1 MSLDR
6 ETVVRTALRLLDE
19 LGLERL
25 TLRRIAAELD
35 VRAPALYWH
44 FRNKQE
50 LLDAMAT
57 TVLTDSVAE
66 HESAWSGA
74 DWREFL
80 RTYALGLRRA
90 LLRYRDGA
98 KMVPGTRLTD
108 ASMYTAMEKS
118 LRALIDAGF
127 TAETASAALGTVYS
141 YTVGHAIEEQAVRPP
156 PGDRDRYY
164 DPQERRKRLD
174 PARQPTV
181 AALNDTAFADPDA
194 SFDDGLQ
201 VIVDGL
207 TTRVGATAPIPPAHD
222 HETSDPREGSEL
234 S

>member
-1 MSLDR
+1 MGLDR

-19 LGLERL
+19 LGLDRL

-57 TVLTDSVAE
+57 TVLVDSAGD
-66 HESAWSGA
+66 HETWSTT

-80 RTYALGLRRA
+80 HAYALGLRRA

-108 ASMYTAMEKS
+108 PSMYTSMEKS
-118 LRALIDAGF
+118 LRVLVDAGF
-127 TAETASAALGTVYS
+127 TAEMASLALSTVYS
-141 YTVGHAIEEQAVRPP
+141 YTVGHAIEEQAVRPR
-156 PGDRDRYY
+156 PGERDPHY
-164 DPQERRKRLD
+164 DPAERRKRLD
-174 PARQPTV
+174 PASQPTV
-181 AALNDTAFADPDA
+181 AALNDTAFTDPD
-194 SFDDGLQ
+194 STFEEGLRL
-201 VIVDGL
+201 IVEGL
-207 TTRVGATAPIPPAHD
+207 AARLGAGP
-222 HETSDPREGSEL
+222 SRMRNG
-234 S
+234 